1 MKFVLVTALLVVAVV
16 ADQHH
21 DYTNSSLFVDYL
33 NEIRDSDDFKR
44 LPGDSQ
50 TLFNS
55 LVSAAV
61 QGTTELTAL
70 IDQIGFVK
78 LLELFDLLDEDD
90 IPHLEGYLSAH
101 LRPGFVDAVSPT
113 SDILTTPGILSTPGA
128 ISKKRQSQQ
137 DLFSFMKDLHIIN
150 LILEDLNDIDKQIF
164 IEMMFAAQHDQLT
177 QYIASKGY
185 SAVLLLMSN
194 VDADQ
199 AKEFNHLVEEH
210 LKKEAAMAAMVG
222 TLVG

>member
-1 MKFVLVTALLVVAVV
+1 MKFILVTALLVVAVV

-21 DYTNSSLFVDYL
+21 DYTNSSLFADYL

-50 TLFNS
+50 TLFNN

-61 QGTTELTAL
+61 QGSTELTAL
-70 IDQIGFVK
+70 LDEIGFVK

-101 LRPGFVDAVSPT
+101 LRPGFVDVSPK
-113 SDILTTPGILSTPGA
+113 SDILTTPGILSTTGA

-137 DLFSFMKDLHIIN
+137 DLYSFMKDLHIIN

-177 QYIASKGY
+177 QYIATKGY

-210 LKKEAAMAAMVG
+210 LKKEAAMVG